1 MAFGAKDNAF
11 SYFLLFYY
19 TQVLGLSPGLGGLA
33 LFLALVFDAISDP
46 LVGYVS
52 DRWRSR
58 WGRRHPF
65 MYFSALPV
73 AIGFFF
79 LWNPP
84 AALSEQG
91 LFVYLL
97 SLAILVR
104 TLITLYEIPSSALG
118 PELSGDY
125 DQRTSLFGYRY
136 LFGWWGGLSMAALM
150 YGWLLQ
156 STAEYPNGQLNPGG
170 YHTYGIVA
178 AVVMCLAILISARGT
193 HAYIPYLRRPE
204 APKPFDARRIV
215 REIRET
221 LSNRSYLML
230 FVAGLFFAVAVGVS
244 ASLNLYF
251 NTYFWELQPRQIFGI
266 VLMQFFSALIALIA
280 SRRVSERWD
289 KRQSALGL
297 MVAGILFGPLPVV
310 LRLLQ
315 LFPGNESP
323 YLLPILMAHGMIE
336 VAIVVAVS
344 IILTSM
350 VADLVETIEI
360 TTGRREE
367 GLLLATRTFSQKVV
381 AGAGTFIAGLVL
393 TAIRFPA
400 DAQPGEVDPGTV
412 AQLGLAAAPLVSGFF
427 FIGFLFVRGYS
438 VSREDHERNL
448 TTLAGRAREP

>member
-125 DQRTSLFGYRY
+125 DQRTDRKS
-136 LFGWWGGLSMAALM
+136 
-150 YGWLLQ
+150 
-156 STAEYPNGQLNPGG
+156 
-170 YHTYGIVA
+170 
-178 AVVMCLAILISARGT
+178 VV
-193 HAYIPYLRRPE
+193 
-204 APKPFDARRIV
+204 
-215 REIRET
+215 
-221 LSNRSYLML
+221 
-230 FVAGLFFAVAVGVS
+230 
-244 ASLNLYF
+244 
-251 NTYFWELQPRQIFGI
+251 
-266 VLMQFFSALIALIA
+266 
-280 SRRVSERWD
+280 
-289 KRQSALGL
+289 
-297 MVAGILFGPLPVV
+297 
-310 LRLLQ
+310 
-315 LFPGNESP
+315 
-323 YLLPILMAHGMIE
+323 
-336 VAIVVAVS
+336 
-344 IILTSM
+344 
-350 VADLVETIEI
+350 
-360 TTGRREE
+360 
-367 GLLLATRTFSQKVV
+367 
-381 AGAGTFIAGLVL
+381 
-393 TAIRFPA
+393 
-400 DAQPGEVDPGTV
+400 
-412 AQLGLAAAPLVSGFF
+412 
-427 FIGFLFVRGYS
+427 
-438 VSREDHERNL
+438 
-448 TTLAGRAREP
+448 